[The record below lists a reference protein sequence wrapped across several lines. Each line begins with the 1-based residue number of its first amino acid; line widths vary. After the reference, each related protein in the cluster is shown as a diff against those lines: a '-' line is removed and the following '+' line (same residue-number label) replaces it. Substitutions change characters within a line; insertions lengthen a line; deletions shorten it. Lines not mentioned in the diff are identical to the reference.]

1 LTEQKQ
7 SHPQK
12 QIIDRV
18 ETIHPQKQIIDR
30 AETFPSTK
38 TNTRNE
44 QEEAR
49 HTYLRI
55 TRTRIGSNG

>member
-12 QIIDRV
+12 QIID
-18 ETIHPQKQIIDR
+18 K

-38 TNTRNE
+38 TNTRN
-44 QEEAR
+44 QQQEAR
-49 HTYLRI
+49 LTYLRI